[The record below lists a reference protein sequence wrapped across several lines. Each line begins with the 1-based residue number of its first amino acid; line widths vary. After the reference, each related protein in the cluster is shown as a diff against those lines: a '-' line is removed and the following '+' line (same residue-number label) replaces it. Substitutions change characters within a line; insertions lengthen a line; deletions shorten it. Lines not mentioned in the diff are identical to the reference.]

1 MRRPTLGHT
10 VNGHA
15 VGGYPANGQPQVD
28 QDDATY
34 DDATYDEA
42 TYRGGYRDGH
52 QDPATYQAEDVHRD
66 RHQRGPLTNEYRA
79 AQRVEGP
86 VTCGYGNELPPGG
99 HDRASQ
105 DGSRPMARHQP
116 SGHGRRPA
124 RDIAGNGYRDQDA
137 AGAFRSTAEQRRSR
151 DPEGEFDLDDNPRTP
166 PPPPLRTPSRSEPE
180 VPQRAGWTPAADPT
194 SPPPPLQPQDPGGP
208 RLRVDWPYCRA
219 HGLCHELLPEAVRL
233 DEWGYPIVTSQPLPP
248 HLIDDARRAVISCPT
263 LALRL
268 VG

>member
-151 DPEGEFDLDDNPRTP
+151 DPEGEFDLDDNPRP
-166 PPPPLRTPSRSEPE
+166 PPPPPP
-180 VPQRAGWTPAADPT
+180 VRARGPATGRLDTGRGSHVTPAAAATP
-194 SPPPPLQPQDPGGP
+194 GP
-208 RLRVDWPYCRA
+208 RGSPA
-219 HGLCHELLPEAVRL
+219 TGGLAVL
-233 DEWGYPIVTSQPLPP
+233 QGP
-248 HLIDDARRAVISCPT
+248 RAVPRTAAGSGPT
-263 LALRL
+263 
-268 VG
+268 